1 MKLKLL
7 FLLLFASFSS
17 YAQYT
22 LIPDVNFEKSLIAQG
37 IDTDGL
43 NGKVLTSS
51 INTVT
56 ILDVSTEHPLLED
69 ISDLTGIQGFTSL
82 ISLSCYLNSLT
93 SLDLSKNTK
102 LSTIDCRGNNLTSL
116 DLSNLPLLTGVFCS
130 ENFLTSLDVSK
141 NPLLM
146 GVFCSK
152 NNLISLNLKNG
163 NNTNFQNLF
172 CDFSYNP
179 LLSCIQVDDVAYS
192 NTNWVDF
199 KDTTTIYSNSCGP
212 SYTTIPDSNFENKLI
227 SLGIDTDGKNG
238 KVLTSSIISL
248 TTLDV
253 SNGLI
258 TDLAGIENFLNLT
271 ALNVSGNQL
280 TLLNTASL
288 KKIKTLDCSNNLLTF
303 LDLTENT
310 SLVTLNLSSN
320 QVSALE
326 LGNQI
331 SLITLK
337 ASANKLTTI
346 DINGLDQLKT
356 LEVDGNELTNLNLYY
371 NNSLSL
377 LKCNNNLL
385 TTLDVSQNTA
395 LNLLYCGNNQLA
407 KLDIT
412 TNLLLREITC
422 ENNLLTQL
430 NLKNGKNSLF
440 TAYDFRNNPNLQ
452 CIEVD
457 NESYSNLNWSTK
469 KDVTTNYNLYC
480 GPFTL
485 IPDPKFEDKLIALGI
500 DIDGKNGKIVTTSI
514 TNLSTL
520 DLSNSTISDLSGIQN
535 FINLKTLNVSGNQL
549 TVLDIS
555 KNILLEN
562 LNCSNNQ
569 IASLDVSKHLKLTNL
584 YSNNNSLNSLNL
596 KNGKNN
602 LLINFDF
609 RNNPNLSCIQVDNES
624 YSNLNWS
631 SKKDATSSF
640 SLFCGAF
647 TLIPDSN
654 FEKKLVALGIDI
666 DGYNGKVLTSSIVDV
681 TILNLNSNSISNL
694 TGIQDFKKLTDLDCS
709 NNPLTIL
716 DITKNILLK
725 TLDCHST
732 TLTNLDVS
740 QATSLTTLNCEYNSI
755 KTLDLTKNIAL
766 TSLSCSNN
774 QLSAITLSNNTLL
787 NYLDCSKN
795 IITTLNIINNTALQ
809 TLNCSN
815 NLLTSIDVTH
825 NAALKIFSPFQNQI
839 TVLNVANNPLLNE
852 LRCNNNLLTS
862 IDIST
867 NAVLSYISCYSNK
880 LTNANLK
887 NGNNSKFSNLFIQDN
902 PDLYCI
908 QVDNKADATL
918 RFGSGKDPQATFS
931 ENCNEYTLIPDANFE
946 EKLIALGID
955 VDGKNGKVKTA
966 QIVDITELD
975 LFGLSISNLKGI
987 EDFTKLTILNC
998 ASNNLTQLDISKN
1011 LLLDQINCSN
1021 NQIIDLDF
1029 SKNTALH
1036 ALNCAYNNLSTLN
1049 LENGNIKRFVPFN
1062 SGSDDFSHNPNLNC
1076 IRVDDIKY
1084 AYTNW
1089 IGLKDPTASY
1099 SRSCGDYADI
1109 LDSNLEKKL
1118 ISLGFDKDGLNGKIL
1133 KSDAA
1138 AVVNLD
1144 VSGSYIYDL
1153 SVLEFFT
1160 SLKNLNCSGNNIPE
1174 LNLYHNSL
1182 LTSLNCSN
1190 TKITSLDLSKNQ
1202 NLTSLNCNSSQLTRF
1217 SIKNGTNTAI
1227 SSIDLKNN
1235 PGLICIEVDDPN
1247 YSNAQWSLKKD
1258 AGASFSASC
1267 ETYTA
1272 IPDNN
1277 FEYKLIS
1284 LGIDKDGKNGKVVTN
1299 NISKITQI
1307 NISSSK
1313 ISDLTGIQDFK
1324 ALTTLT
1330 CDGNI
1335 LKSVDLSAN
1344 VPLTYIS
1351 FRSNLLE
1358 KLDLSKNTNL
1368 IILDCT
1374 GNQITDL
1381 DLAYN
1386 QQLTSVS
1393 CSSNQLA
1400 KLNILQCNKLKYL
1413 YCHINK
1419 LTLLDIPKTASL
1431 LSIYCD
1437 RNQLASLDVSS
1448 LSSINTVNCS
1458 NNYLTTLNASN
1469 NPLLQDLSCYNNKL
1483 TRLNVSNNPLLA
1495 TLNCSSNKLANLNIS
1510 QNPSLKELNFSE
1522 NELTSIDFSK
1532 NIKLERFYC
1541 QNNKL
1546 NSILDFSKT
1555 ELLSVLNCSN
1565 NQLKSVNLKM
1575 NSKTQR
1581 RYFYGFFTNNPDLT
1595 CIGVDNTSY
1604 AISYWTVAKDI
1615 TMSYSVN
1622 CPLPFVLI
1630 SSEFEDK
1637 LMALGIDTDGKNGS
1651 VLLSNIINIKSI
1663 DVSNSGISNLSGIEY
1678 FGSLETL
1685 ICKGNSLTTINIS
1698 NNTALKYL
1706 DCSNNPLTTLDVSK
1720 NILLV
1725 ELYCDGIVIIK
1736 NKVSNTKTNVTV
1748 QLTVLDLSN
1757 NVFLTKLSCSNNQL
1771 VSLDVS
1777 KNTLLTDLNCS
1788 NNSLQNLNVNNG
1800 NNINMVNVNFKN
1812 NASLSCIKVDSD
1824 VYSNAN
1830 WAAAKDPST
1839 IYSKTAC
1846 TLGGNDLVFDKI
1858 VLYPNPVKG
1867 LLHIDNIALEKT
1879 TIYDSLGKLMQTTRF
1894 TKGSNSND
1902 LDVSN
1907 LTRGVYFIYL
1917 QTEDSGVV
1925 KKIIVE

>member
-1 MKLKLL
+1 MKQKLLLLL
-7 FLLLFASFSS
+7 FLVSLST

-22 LIPDVNFEKSLIAQG
+22 LIPDVKFENALIAQG

-51 INTVT
+51 INTV
-56 ILDVSTEHPLLED
+56 IDLDISMSD
-69 ISDLTGIQGFTSL
+69 ISDLTGIQNFIALSSL
-82 ISLSCYLNSLT
+82 ECSLNLLT
-93 SLDLSKNTK
+93 SLDLSKNSK
-102 LSTIDCRGNNLTSL
+102 LSIIDCRGNNLTSL

-141 NPLLM
+141 NPILT

-152 NNLISLNLKNG
+152 NNLISLNVKNG
-163 NNTNFQNLF
+163 NNTNFQALF
-172 CDFSYNP
+172 FDFRYNP

-192 NTNWVDF
+192 NANWVD
-199 KDTTTIYSNSCGP
+199 TIDNTAVYSNSCGP
-212 SYTTIPDSNFENKLI
+212 SYTTIPDSNFEKKLI
-227 SLGIDTDGKNG
+227 SLGIDTDGKND

-253 SNGLI
+253 SNSLI
-258 TDLAGIENFLNLT
+258 TDLTGIENFLNLEI
-271 ALNVSGNQL
+271 LNVSGNQL

-288 KKIKTLDCSNNLLTF
+288 KKIKTLDCSNNLLNF
-303 LDLTENT
+303 LDLTENP
-310 SLVTLNLSSN
+310 SLVTLNFSNNQLSSVDLWN
-320 QVSALE
+320 
-326 LGNQI
+326 NP
-331 SLITLK
+331 LIVTLK
-337 ASANKLTTI
+337 GATNTLATL
-346 DINGLDQLKT
+346 DINGLAELKILEIDSNQL
-356 LEVDGNELTNLNLYY
+356 VNLDVSQNML
-371 NNSLSL
+371 LSTI
-377 LKCNNNLL
+377 KCNNNLL
-385 TTLDVSQNTA
+385 ATLDVSQNTA
-395 LNLLYCGNNQLA
+395 LNSLHCGNNQLV

-412 TNLLLREITC
+412 ANLLLREITC

-430 NLKNGKNSLF
+430 NLKNDKNSLF
-440 TAYDFRNNPNLQ
+440 TIFDFRNNPNLQ

-457 NESYSNLNWSTK
+457 SESYSNLYWSAK
-469 KDVTTNYNLYC
+469 KDATTNYNLYC

-500 DIDGKNGKIVTTSI
+500 DIDGKNGKTLTTSI
-514 TNLSTL
+514 TNLSAL
-520 DLSNSTISDLSGIQN
+520 DLSNSIISDLSGIQD
-535 FINLKTLNVSGNQL
+535 FTNLKTLNVFGNQL
-549 TVLDIS
+549 TILDLS
-555 KNILLEN
+555 KNILVEV

-569 IASLDVSKHLKLTNL
+569 IASLDFTKHLKLTDL
-584 YSNNNSLNSLNL
+584 YCNNNNLIVLNL
-596 KNGKNN
+596 KNGKNS

-654 FEKKLVALGIDI
+654 FEKKLVTLGIDI
-666 DGYNGKVLTSSIVDV
+666 DGYNGKVLTSSIIEV
-681 TILNLNSNSISNL
+681 TTLNLNNGGISNL
-694 TGIQDFKKLTDLDCS
+694 TGIQDFKKLTNLDCS
-709 NNPLTIL
+709 NNPLTVL
-716 DITKNILLK
+716 DITKNNLLK
-725 TLDCHST
+725 TLDCHSS
-732 TLTNLDVS
+732 TLTNLDVT
-740 QATSLTTLNCEYNSI
+740 QATSLTTLNCENNSI
-755 KTLDLTKNIAL
+755 KTLDLTKSIAL

-774 QLSAITLSNNTLL
+774 QLSDITLTNNPLL

-795 IITTLNIINNTALQ
+795 MITTLNVINNSELQ

-825 NAALKIFSPFQNQI
+825 NVALKIFLPFQNQI
-839 TVLNVANNPLLNE
+839 TVLNVASNPLLYE
-852 LRCNNNLLTS
+852 LRCNNNLLAS
-862 IDIST
+862 IDISINT
-867 NAVLSYISCYSNK
+867 ALSYISCYSNK
-880 LTNANLK
+880 LTYANLK
-887 NGNNSKFSNLFIQDN
+887 NGNNSKFPNMFIQDN

-908 QVDNKADATL
+908 QVDNKADANL

-931 ENCNEYTLIPDANFE
+931 ENCSEYTLIPDANFE
-946 EKLIALGID
+946 DKLIALGID
-955 VDGKNGKVKTA
+955 VDGKNGKVKTS
-966 QIVDITELD
+966 QIVDITELN
-975 LFGLSISNLKGI
+975 LSGLSISNLKGI

-998 ASNNLTQLDISKN
+998 ASNSLTQLDLSKN

-1062 SGSDDFSHNPNLNC
+1062 SGSNDFSHNPNLTC
-1076 IRVDDIKY
+1076 IRVDDINY
-1084 AYTNW
+1084 AYKNW

-1099 SRSCGDYADI
+1099 SRSCGNYADI

-1133 KSDAA
+1133 KSDAV

-1144 VSGSYIYDL
+1144 VSGSYVYDL

-1174 LNLYHNSL
+1174 LNLYHNPL
-1182 LTSLNCSN
+1182 LTSLDCSN

-1202 NLTSLNCNSSQLTRF
+1202 NLTRLNCNSSQLTRF
-1217 SIKNGTNTAI
+1217 SIKNGNNTAI
-1227 SSIDLKNN
+1227 TSIDLKNN

-1247 YSNAQWSLKKD
+1247 YSTSQWSLKKD

-1267 ETYTA
+1267 EAYTA
-1272 IPDNN
+1272 IPDDN
-1277 FEYKLIS
+1277 FEYKLIA

-1335 LKSVDLSAN
+1335 LKSIDLSTN
-1344 VPLTYIS
+1344 TPLTYIS
-1351 FRSNLLE
+1351 FRANLLE

-1381 DLAYN
+1381 DLTYN
-1386 QQLTSVS
+1386 QQLTNVS

-1400 KLNILQCNKLKYL
+1400 KLNIIQCNKLKYL

-1437 RNQLASLDVSS
+1437 RNQLASLDVSN
-1448 LSSINTVNCS
+1448 LSSVGTVNCA

-1483 TRLNVSNNPLLA
+1483 TSLNVSNNPLLA
-1495 TLNCSSNKLANLNIS
+1495 TLSCSSNKLVNLNIS
-1510 QNPSLKELNFSE
+1510 QNPSLKELSFSE

-1565 NQLKSVNLKM
+1565 NQLKSINLKM
-1575 NSKTQR
+1575 YSKTQR

-1595 CIGVDNTSY
+1595 CIGVDNESY
-1604 AISYWTVAKDI
+1604 AINYWNVTKDI
-1615 TMSYSVN
+1615 TVSYSVN
-1622 CPLPFVLI
+1622 CPPLFVLI

-1651 VLLSNIINIKSI
+1651 VLLSNITNVKSI
-1663 DVSNSGISNLSGIEY
+1663 DVSNSGITNLSGIEY
-1678 FGSLETL
+1678 FKALETL
-1685 ICKGNSLTTINIS
+1685 ICKGNSLTTINLS
-1698 NNTALKYL
+1698 SNTALKYL

-1720 NILLV
+1720 NILLA
-1725 ELYCDGIVIIK
+1725 ELYCDGVVTII
-1736 NKVSNTKTNVTV
+1736 NKMSNAKTSSTT

-1757 NVFLTKLSCSNNQL
+1757 NLFLTKLSCSNNQII
-1771 VSLDVS
+1771 SLDVS
-1777 KNTLLTDLNCS
+1777 KNNLLQDINCS
-1788 NNSLQNLNVNNG
+1788 NNSMQNLNVNNG
-1800 NNINMVNVNFKN
+1800 NNTNMLNVNFKN
-1812 NASLSCIKVDSD
+1812 NSLSCIKVDND
-1824 VYSNAN
+1824 VYSNSY
-1830 WAAAKDPST
+1830 WAAAKDST
-1839 IYSKTAC
+1839 ATYSKTAC
-1846 TLGGNDLVFDKI
+1846 TLGIEDVVSDRI
-1858 VLYPNPVKG
+1858 SIYPNPVKG
-1867 LLHIDNIALEKT
+1867 QLHIDNIVLEKVT
-1879 TIYDSLGKLMQTTRF
+1879 VYDALGKLIKTTKF
-1894 TKGSNSND
+1894 INASDSNTLDLVGLTKGI
-1902 LDVSN
+1902 
-1907 LTRGVYFIYL
+1907 YFIYL
-1917 QTEDSGVV
+1917 QSEGTNIAR
-1925 KKIIVE
+1925 KMIVE